1 MPVGCP
7 QRLMPDTHWA
17 ASPPFRSTEEI
28 RVNIPLKERPAGW
41 FLTREAP
48 DHQMPEDAMP
58 PVEAM
63 RLVEQELAVEGIPER
78 NLATFVT
85 TFMEPEAR
93 VVIDQNLHRNFIDHA
108 EYPMTAEIEQRCIRM
123 LAELFHAPGETVG
136 ARTQGSS
143 EAIMLGALSLKWKW
157 RERREA
163 AGKPTDKPNLVFGG
177 DVHVVWEKF
186 CRYFDV
192 EPRIV
197 PLQPGK
203 YTIGPEDVEPH
214 VDENTIGVAAVVGTT
229 FTGHADDVVGI
240 NDLLMELLDKQGLD
254 VPLHIDGA
262 SGAFVWPFLYP
273 HSEWDFRLERVRSIN
288 ASGHKFGLVYPGVGW
303 LIFREKSDLA
313 EDLVFYENYLGK
325 TDATFTL
332 NFSTG
337 SAMVLAQYYAFVRFG
352 KAGYRFVME
361 TMQANAE
368 SLAKD
373 IESIGKFQIIGA
385 GEETLPL
392 VAFNLAEEQA
402 YDEFDIAFQ
411 LAAERGWMVP
421 AYTMPP
427 NAQDVKMM
435 RALVKLNLSRSL
447 VDTLADDLQT
457 AVRTLDEKGPV
468 SESERKLVKTSVTH

>member
-1 MPVGCP
+1 MSVAQEYLQKMGE
-7 QRLMPDTHWA
+7 WA
-17 ASPPFRSTEEI
+17 ME
-28 RVNIPLKERPAGW
+28 G
-41 FLTREAP
+41 AP
-48 DHQMPEDAMP
+48 DHAIPEDPMP
-58 PVEAM
+58 AIAAM
-63 RLVEQELAVEGIPER
+63 RLVDQDLAVEGIPER

-85 TFMEPEAR
+85 TWMEPEAR
-93 VVIDQNLHRNFIDHA
+93 EVIVSNLHRNYIDHA
-108 EYPMTAEIEQRCIRM
+108 EYPQTFEIEQRCVRM
-123 LAELFHAPGETVG
+123 LAELFHAPGETTG
-136 ARTQGSS
+136 TSTQGSS

-157 RERREA
+157 RKRREA
-163 AGKPTDKPNLVFGG
+163 DRKPTDAPNLVFGG

-214 VDENTIGVAAVVGTT
+214 LDENTIGVAAVVGTT

-240 NDLLMELLDKQGLD
+240 NDLLVDLKGKKGLD

-273 HSEWDFRLERVRSIN
+273 HSEWDFRLEQVRSIN
-288 ASGHKFGLVYPGVGW
+288 ASGHKFGLVYPGIGW
-303 LIFREKSDLA
+303 LVFREKSDLA

-337 SAMVLAQYYAFVRFG
+337 SAMILAQYYNFVRFG
-352 KAGYRFVME
+352 KAGYRRIME
-361 TMQANAE
+361 IMQSNAE
-368 SLAKD
+368 SLASD
-373 IESIGKFQIIGA
+373 IEEIGKFQIIGK

-392 VAFNLAEEQA
+392 VAFNLAAEHP

-435 RALVKLNLSRSL
+435 RALVKLNLNRSL
-447 VDTLADDLQT
+447 IDTLHEDIAS
-457 AVRTLDEKGPV
+457 AVKTLEDKGPV
-468 SESERKLVKTSVTH
+468 SASERKLVKTSVTH

>member
-1 MPVGCP
+1 MN
-7 QRLMPDTHWA
+7 D
-17 ASPPFRSTEEI
+17 EEI
-28 RVNIPLKERPAGW
+28 QLQDAGAWITQDAPRDAIPDQPMSAV
-41 FLTREAP
+41 A
-48 DHQMPEDAMP
+48 
-58 PVEAM
+58 AM
-63 RLVEQELAVEGIPER
+63 RMVEDELAVEGIPER

-85 TFMEPEAR
+85 TWMEPEAR
-93 VVIDQNLHRNFIDHA
+93 KVIDDNLHRNFIDHA

-123 LAELFHAPGETVG
+123 LAELFNAPGETTG

-157 RERREA
+157 RQRREA
-163 AGKPTDKPNLVFGG
+163 DGKATDSPNLVFGG

-240 NDLLMELLDKQGLD
+240 NDLLVQVRDEKGLD
-254 VPLHIDGA
+254 IPLHIDGA

-273 HSEWDFRLERVRSIN
+273 DSKWDFRLEQVRSIN
-288 ASGHKFGLVYPGVGW
+288 ASGHKFGLVYPGIGW
-303 LIFREKSDLA
+303 LIFRTKEDLA

-337 SAMVLAQYYAFVRFG
+337 SAMVLAQYYNFVRFG
-352 KAGYRFVME
+352 KVGYRRIME
-361 TMQANAE
+361 IMQTNARA
-368 SLAKD
+368 LQAR
-373 IESIGKFQIIGA
+373 IEELDRFQIIGA

-392 VAFNLAEEQA
+392 VAFNLAEEHP

-411 LAAERGWMVP
+411 VAAERGWMLP

-427 NAQDVKMM
+427 NAQDVKML
-435 RALVKLNLSRSL
+435 RALVKLTMSRSL
-447 VDTLADDLQT
+447 IDLLADDLST
-457 AVRTLDEKGPV
+457 AIKTLEEKGPV
-468 SESERKLVKTSVTH
+468 SESERKKVKTGLH